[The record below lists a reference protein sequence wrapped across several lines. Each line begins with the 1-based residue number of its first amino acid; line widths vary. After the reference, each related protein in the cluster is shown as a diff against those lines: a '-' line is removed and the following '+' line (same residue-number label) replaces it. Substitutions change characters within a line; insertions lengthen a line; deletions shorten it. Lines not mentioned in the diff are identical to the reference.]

1 MTIANVVI
9 AGAGHA
15 GVQVALSLRQ
25 EGYAGG
31 ITLLNDEPGL
41 PYQRPPLSK
50 AYLMGKIDAVALQFR
65 PASFYADQDIALVAG
80 RAAAIDR
87 QNRRLVLASGAAL
100 AYDHLVL
107 ATGAHNRPL
116 NVPGAAL
123 AGVFGV
129 KTRADADAL
138 APLLATARHA
148 VVIGAGFIGLEFAAV
163 AAAAG
168 VKVQVLELGDRPMAR
183 AVSQPM
189 SALFCAAHEGWGVQ
203 FHFRSSVWK
212 IVGTDGHV
220 AGVVTADG
228 KLAPAEL
235 VVFGIGVIPNVALAL
250 EAGLAIDN
258 GIRVDSHLL
267 TSDPHISALGDVAAF
282 PCAHHGEQSLR
293 LESVQNAVDQGRLVA
308 ARLVGKLAPYAALP
322 WFWTDQ
328 GTLKLQMAGLAFG
341 ADNDVVLGDATAQ
354 QMSVLRFR
362 GEQLLAV
369 ESCNRAGD
377 HMAARKILA
386 RPPALTPAVAA
397 ADGFD
402 LKMWEAANR

>member
-25 EGYAGG
+25 EGYVGS

-50 AYLMGKIDAVALQFR
+50 AYLMGKIDATALQFR

-87 QNRRLVLASGAAL
+87 QNRRLVLTSGAAL
-100 AYDHLVL
+100 DYDHLVL

-138 APLLATARHA
+138 APLLATAKHA

-163 AAAAG
+163 AAGAG
-168 VKVQVLELGDRPMAR
+168 VKVQVLELGERPMAR
-183 AVSQPM
+183 AVSPPM

-203 FHFRSSVWK
+203 FHFRSSVME
-212 IVGTDGHV
+212 IAGTDGHV
-220 AGVVTADG
+220 TGVMTASG
-228 KLAPAEL
+228 KLVPADL

-250 EAGLAIDN
+250 EAGLHIDN

-308 ARLVGKLAPYAALP
+308 ARLVGRLAPYAALP

-328 GTLKLQMAGLAFG
+328 GKLKLQMAGLAFG
-341 ADNDVVLGDATAQ
+341 ADNDVVLGDAATQ

-386 RPPALTPAVAA
+386 RPPALTPALAA
-397 ADGFD
+397 AEGFD